1 MDIEDYSVTKEMVV
15 EYIQSLEGKRR
26 GFSVVPYPSEADA
39 LLYVV
44 NFEEGWKIVPGDSRF
59 GLVLAQSLKGNV
71 DLSDTPENPG
81 FRFWLEE
88 TKDALHEARGR
99 EYKSADTDESVRIWK
114 MIRGK
119 QITEQRGGK
128 TKNKNESKSGTLW
141 AKINFHGAITIDTL
155 AYKAPLIQTKWGQG
169 YPWNV
174 SMPVM
179 GADTCITGCPAVAVS
194 QILYYFHSQL
204 NMPTGLYDSVSIMSL
219 TSGDDEYHCF
229 VDSLNRSNFMYNS
242 PKWGNMPLDS
252 TAINPSGYKNVSDL
266 MLDVGV
272 RLKQQYGPWITY
284 VLTNVFFPTYDVT
297 PCNISGTWAQYSV
310 SSTYPAVRGSLN
322 SNKPVIV
329 SGNGNGG
336 GHTWIIDGY
345 LDMVETYTRY
355 YEWWPVSMIPDGTV
369 IYGYMEYADLLSQYG
384 TAYPGMPAIEPE
396 PYHLELLSMNWGWD
410 GRYDG
415 EYKSISPND
424 YTWHGHGS
432 NVAVLYNI
440 TPGEFIYN

>member
-1 MDIEDYSVTKEMVV
+1 MDIDYSVTKEMVV

-59 GLVLAQSLKGNV
+59 GLVLAQSPKGNV

-119 QITEQRGGK
+119 QITEQGGGK
-128 TKNKNESKSGTLW
+128 TKNKKESKSGTQW

-155 AYKAPLIQTKWGQG
+155 AYKAPLIQTKWGQD

-179 GADTCITGCPAVAVS
+179 GTNTCITGCPAVAVS
-194 QILYYFHSQL
+194 QVLYYFHCQQ
-204 NMPTGLYDSVSIMSL
+204 NMPTGLYNTIEIVSLAPANES
-219 TSGDDEYHCF
+219 THCI
-229 VDSLNRSNFMYNS
+229 VDSLYRSGFTYNS
-242 PKWGNMPLDS
+242 SKWSNMPLDS
-252 TAINPSGYKNVSDL
+252 NSTSQLGYKNVSDL
-266 MLDVGV
+266 MLDIGA
-272 RLKQQYGPWITY
+272 RLGQHFSPWDTH
-284 VLTNVFFPTYDVT
+284 VHNQTFDTT
-297 PCNISGTWAQYSV
+297 PCGLSGTWAQYTA
-310 SSTYPAVRGSLN
+310 SSTFPAVKSSLI

-329 SGNGNGG
+329 SGAGYGG
-336 GHTWIIDGY
+336 GHIWIIDGY

-369 IYGYMEYADLLSQYG
+369 IYGYMEYSDLLSQYG